1 VTVPAAGPGYTSR
14 WFKVPKSDLVSAR
27 LVQNLAALSRHVSP
41 PRVPFS
47 RLHVL
52 VRRLLAQPAVLL
64 ADFRNWFYQ
73 IPLPLA
79 WRKWFR
85 ARVVCG
91 RGAFFDVELFV
102 LSMGFAL
109 SVFIAHSLALAVARR
124 AAETTAVD
132 HDAWVDNLVWAGPP
146 ANLRRTAAEL
156 ERLRGELSFTWSAAP
171 ALHEDTFE
179 FLGLEF
185 SLRKKVVV
193 PSAALRGKIA
203 AGCADIVAQPSLR
216 TALSVIGLL
225 CWVNWAVARCPLA
238 FTPALLSWLRAACRD
253 LSALDVAVPLPPAV
267 VEDVLRLAEITSSS
281 ALSLADLAGPLATNV
296 SLFSDASDAALAAV
310 CREGG
315 SVDVRAWAAPG
326 SMTIFAREAL
336 AACFALSLVPRPV
349 RAAGLAIDNLN
360 LLFAL
365 RRGHSASDVVN
376 EILRRIFAELWRRR
390 LRLSTVFVPSAR
402 QLADFPSRG
411 RPLPPDWAEYFSL
424 SGLVPL
430 PPWRVPASEMTRAL
444 SAPLGVPTR
453 PLFVATAPSS

>member
-1 VTVPAAGPGYTSR
+1 VLRSWGFV
-14 WFKVPKSDLVSAR
+14 FL
-27 LVQNLAALSRHVSP
+27 P
-41 PRVPFS
+41 PILGSF
-47 RLHVL
+47 
-52 VRRLLAQPAVLL
+52 
-64 ADFRNWFYQ
+64 
-73 IPLPLA
+73 
-79 WRKWFR
+79 
-85 ARVVCG
+85 
-91 RGAFFDVELFV
+91 LFGV
-102 LSMGFAL
+102 LS
-109 SVFIAHSLALAVARR
+109 SRR

-315 SVDVRAWAAPG
+315 SVDVRAWAACHMCLPAERTTLG
-326 SMTIFAREAL
+326 GAQAPTHSFPFRL
-336 AACFALSLVPRPV
+336 AP
-349 RAAGLAIDNLN
+349 AG
-360 LLFAL
+360 
-365 RRGHSASDVVN
+365 
-376 EILRRIFAELWRRR
+376 
-390 LRLSTVFVPSAR
+390 T
-402 QLADFPSRG
+402 
-411 RPLPPDWAEYFSL
+411 Y
-424 SGLVPL
+424 
-430 PPWRVPASEMTRAL
+430 
-444 SAPLGVPTR
+444 
-453 PLFVATAPSS
+453 

>member
-1 VTVPAAGPGYTSR
+1 MMTSCV
-14 WFKVPKSDLVSAR
+14 KKYSYLGNEMLQPC
-27 LVQNLAALSRHVSP
+27 
-41 PRVPFS
+41 
-47 RLHVL
+47 
-52 VRRLLAQPAVLL
+52 AQPAVLL

-156 ERLRGELSFTWSAAP
+156 ERLRGSAAP

-216 TALSVIGLL
+216 PALSVIGLL

-238 FTPALLSWLRAACRD
+238 FAPALLSWLRAACRD
-253 LSALDVAVPLPPAV
+253 LSALDVVVPLPPAV

-281 ALSLADLAGPLATNV
+281 RFRWQISPARWRRTGRFFPTPPAPRSPRCAG
-296 SLFSDASDAALAAV
+296 
-310 CREGG
+310 
-315 SVDVRAWAAPG
+315 RAG
-326 SMTIFAREAL
+326 RSTFARG
-336 AACFALSLVPRPV
+336 PP
-349 RAAGLAIDNLN
+349 
-360 LLFAL
+360 
-365 RRGHSASDVVN
+365 
-376 EILRRIFAELWRRR
+376 
-390 LRLSTVFVPSAR
+390 PAR
-402 QLADFPSRG
+402 
-411 RPLPPDWAEYFSL
+411 
-424 SGLVPL
+424 
-430 PPWRVPASEMTRAL
+430 
-444 SAPLGVPTR
+444 
-453 PLFVATAPSS
+453 